1 MTSYKLPVQSPNQ
14 RPFRILGWGAIIL
27 LLGILFFSLYD
38 PPELSD
44 SIRRTVGWAALT
56 VVMISIAIAALLSS
70 REGLWKPKRTFQF
83 QLSDDKLLQLREGSP
98 TTEMPLTRIE
108 SIQEYRNWLIVR
120 GGEPTQQIAIPVE
133 VEAFQELKRK
143 LATYG
148 TASPLKT
155 KSSPLWL
162 LQLAVATV
170 AYVLLLT
177 SHVVSVV
184 IVAGCLALLL
194 QGLGFYSLRRAYRG
208 RLMKLLLTGT
218 YLFSCLII
226 VWLAYERTRG
236 IT

>member
-1 MTSYKLPVQSPNQ
+1 VETQTNFSIPVV
-14 RPFRILGWGAIIL
+14 
-27 LLGILFFSLYD
+27 
-38 PPELSD
+38 
-44 SIRRTVGWAALT
+44 RRQATTV
-56 VVMISIAIAALLSS
+56 
-70 REGLWKPKRTFQF
+70 
-83 QLSDDKLLQLREGSP
+83 REGSP

-120 GGEPTQQIAIPVE
+120 GGEPTQQITIPVE
-133 VEAFQELKRK
+133 VEGFQELKRK

-148 TASPLKT
+148 TVSPLKT

-194 QGLGFYSLRRAYRG
+194 QRLGFYSLRRAYRG
-208 RLMKLLLTGT
+208 RLMKLLLMGT

-226 VWLAYERTRG
+226 VWLVYERTRG